1 MTGRLRLPL
10 LLGIA
15 LSARAAPEADR
26 PHFDL
31 SRPEIRSFID
41 QVVKQDGLDRK
52 QVESVLGEARL
63 RPEVIDSMNRPA
75 EKTLQWWEYRALFLT
90 ENRIEAGAAL
100 WREHRELLDEIAV
113 ERGVPP
119 EYLVAIT
126 GVETRYGRTTGS
138 YRVLDTLMT
147 FAFEYPRRG
156 DFYRKELEQYLL
168 LTRESGIDPLTTLG
182 SYGGAMGAAQF
193 MPSSYRKFAVD
204 RSGRGQLDLWS
215 DWDDIFASVANWFT
229 QHGWRAGAPT
239 LADARTLSDK
249 APGVPERVS
258 LDQTLGALRAE
269 GLAIDS
275 TLPDETAAAL
285 IGAPLE
291 NAMSYRVGFNNFM
304 VILRYQGSSP
314 LYAMAVCDLA
324 GAIKARVLADEH
336 T

>member
-1 MTGRLRLPL
+1 MTGKL
-10 LLGIA
+10 LFSCLLAAA
-15 LSARAAPEADR
+15 LVARAAPESER

-31 SRPEIRSFID
+31 SRPEIRGFID
-41 QVVKQDGLDRK
+41 QLVKQDGLERG
-52 QVESVLGEARL
+52 QVESLLREARL

-90 ENRIEAGAAL
+90 EKRIEAGAEL

-126 GVETRYGRTTGS
+126 GVETGYGRITGS

-147 FAFEYPRRG
+147 FAFEYPRRS

-168 LTRESGIDPLTTLG
+168 LSREGGIDPLTTLG

-204 RSGRGQLDLWS
+204 RSGNGQLNLWT
-215 DWDDIFASVANWFT
+215 DWNDIFASVANWFV
-229 QHGWRAGAPT
+229 QHGWQAGAPT
-239 LADARTLSDK
+239 LAEAHAAADRVPT
-249 APGVPERVS
+249 VPERIA
-258 LDQTLGALRAE
+258 LDQTLGALRIQ
-269 GLAIDS
+269 GLAVDS
-275 TLPDETAAAL
+275 PMPDGTAAVL
-285 IGAPLE
+285 LGAPLE
-291 NAMSYRVGFNNFM
+291 TGMSYRVGFNNFM
-304 VILRYQGSSP
+304 VILRYQGSSA

-324 GAIKARVLADEH
+324 NAIKARVLADERS
-336 T
+336 